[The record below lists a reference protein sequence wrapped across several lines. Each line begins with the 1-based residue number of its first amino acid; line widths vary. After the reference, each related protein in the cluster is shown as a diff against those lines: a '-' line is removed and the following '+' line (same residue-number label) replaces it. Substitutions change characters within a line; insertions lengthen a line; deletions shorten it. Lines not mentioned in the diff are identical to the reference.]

1 MGEKPVIVCLDC
13 TNPTVVAEFE
23 PYIDGLLVHFSSTTQ
38 ALLTLIC
45 GETEP
50 SGLLPFQM
58 PLNMDVVE
66 TQKEDVAH
74 DMIPYIDELGNSY
87 DFAYGLNFSGVIKD
101 ERVIHYKI

>member
-1 MGEKPVIVCLDC
+1 
-13 TNPTVVAEFE
+13 
-23 PYIDGLLVHFSSTTQ
+23 
-38 ALLTLIC
+38 
-45 GETEP
+45 
-50 SGLLPFQM
+50 M